1 MAGGDTTL
9 SLLLM
14 LITNVLGIF
23 IVPPLLMV
31 MTDLNDSVP
40 FKDLGFLVVCMFL
53 TVHLPT
59 IVSITLLK
67 ARCTG
72 RKRRMLQAKPSK
84 EDGMRMLCCAVFF
97 F

>member
-1 MAGGDTTL
+1 MLAGGDTTL

-53 TVHLPT
+53 TVHLPA

-67 ARCTG
+67 VSFTG
-72 RKRRMLQAKPSK
+72 HKR
-84 EDGMRMLCCAVFF
+84 
-97 F
+97 